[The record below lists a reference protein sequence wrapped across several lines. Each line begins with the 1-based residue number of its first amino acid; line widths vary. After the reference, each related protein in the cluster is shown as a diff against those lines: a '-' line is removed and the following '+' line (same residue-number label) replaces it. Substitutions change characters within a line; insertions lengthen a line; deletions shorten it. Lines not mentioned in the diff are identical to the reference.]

1 MFKPKELDPDHRVT
15 GVSPE
20 RAWVIEHQ
28 HNHQRDQFAEQFR
41 TITQLRPVDAAISGC
56 TAMNQL
62 VAQGVLASL
71 INQTKAKPTE
81 KVMLVPDDYTAS
93 SKGRKLVINSAL
105 RRSAL
110 GEPNVT

>member
-41 TITQLRPVDAAISGC
+41 TIRPADAAIPGC

-62 VAQGVLASL
+62 VAQGVLVSL
-71 INQTKAKPTE
+71 INQTKTKPTE
-81 KVMLVPDDYTAS
+81 K
-93 SKGRKLVINSAL
+93 GRACF
-105 RRSAL
+105 RRL
-110 GEPNVT
+110 HRLF